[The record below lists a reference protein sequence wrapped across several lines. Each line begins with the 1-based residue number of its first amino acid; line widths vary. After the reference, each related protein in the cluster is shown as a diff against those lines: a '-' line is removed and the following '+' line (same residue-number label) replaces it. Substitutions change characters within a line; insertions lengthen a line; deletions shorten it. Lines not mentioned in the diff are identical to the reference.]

1 MKKVTKALLIPLNQ
15 FGEILIQNREG
26 FKPPRWGYFGGSV
39 ERGES
44 IKEALIRETIEE
56 LGIDISSEELLEV
69 GNFTDE
75 IEGKLVTRYVYLLNV
90 DKDNWIFEV
99 KEGKGAIWVDVD
111 EMVRL
116 IQGASGEA
124 GLNIALGIKKFLTDK
139 FPN

>member
-15 FGEILIQNREG
+15 LGEILIQNREG

-69 GNFTDE
+69 GKFTDE
-75 IEGKLVTRYVYLLNV
+75 IERKLVTRYVYLLNV

-111 EMVRL
+111 EMISL

-124 GLNIALGIKKFLTDK
+124 GLNIALCIKKFLTDK

>member
-1 MKKVTKALLIPLNQ
+1 MKKVTKALLVPLNQ
-15 FGEILIQNREG
+15 YGEILIQDREG
-26 FKPPRWGYFGGSV
+26 FKPPRWGFFGGSV
-39 ERGES
+39 EKGES

-75 IEGKLVTRYVYLLNV
+75 IDGKFVTRYVHLLNV

-99 KEGKGAIWVDVD
+99 KEGKSGKWVDVD
-111 EMVRL
+111 EMLRL